1 MIEYFCKK
9 GEEHIVGESRDYP
22 DFKRKVDTHEFLCF
36 LVQSPSEK
44 EIIELCKD
52 FNLEEKP
59 FKKFRNETRSLRY
72 NFNPLIFTF
81 TDYYTVN
88 DKIKVSH
95 LLFIIKNNLLIL
107 ISSDTSRYYSELFK
121 KVIDKAHTRKRY
133 SSGYILYE
141 FLHQDAKE
149 NYDVLENM
157 DNKIVSL
164 EQKVMSN
171 SSQDKL
177 VIHDIV
183 SLKKELIQMSKR
195 LWASSKIIF
204 TIKKDLT
211 EIRLTREDVALL
223 DDIYD
228 TFLHQIDLIET
239 QKETVTDYLSIFT
252 TTISNKLAATSN
264 ELNSVMKKMAALTII
279 IMVPTLM
286 VGIYGTNF
294 INLPE
299 VHWKYGYIY
308 LWAIMIIGAGIT
320 YTIFH
325 RKKWV

>member
-9 GEEHIVGESRDYP
+9 GAGHIVGESKTYS
-22 DFKRKVDTHEFLCF
+22 DFKRKVDTKEFLCF
-36 LVQSPSEK
+36 LVQSPTDNEVA
-44 EIIELCKD
+44 ELCRD

-59 FKKFRNETRSLRY
+59 FKKFKTETRSLRY

-107 ISSDTSRYYSELFK
+107 ISSDTSRYYSELFR
-121 KVIDKAHTRKRY
+121 KVIDHAHTSKKY

-141 FLHQDAKE
+141 FLHEDAKE

-157 DNKIVSL
+157 DNKITLL
-164 EQKVMSN
+164 EQKIMGN

-211 EIRLTREDVALL
+211 SIRLTKEDVALL

-252 TTISNKLAATSN
+252 TNISNKLAATSN
-264 ELNSVMKKMAALTII
+264 ELNAVMKKMAALTII
-279 IMVPTLM
+279 IMVPTLI

-308 LWAIMIIGAGIT
+308 LWSLMVIGASIT
-320 YTIFH
+320 YYIFH